1 MTPTTEPTKPQPPPP
16 PSLWTK
22 ALSLIGVV
30 LCFEVGVFLL
40 VFPWMDAWNQNWF
53 PSQHIWLLDRGES
66 NFFRCALTGLGA
78 INVYISFVE
87 IMRLLRV
94 P

>member
-1 MTPTTEPTKPQPPPP
+1 MTPTTEPSKSPS

-53 PSQHIWLLDRGES
+53 PSQHIWLLDLWES
-66 NFFRCALTGLGA
+66 NFFRGALTGLGA
-78 INVYISFVE
+78 INIYISFAE
-87 IMRLLRV
+87 MMRLLRV

>member
-1 MTPTTEPTKPQPPPP
+1 MTPTPETTKS

-53 PSQHIWLLDRGES
+53 PSQHVWLLDLWES
-66 NFFRCALTGLGA
+66 NFFRGALTGLGA
-78 INVYISFVE
+78 INIYISFAE
-87 IMRLLRV
+87 MMRLLRV